1 MAKFAPFPKEP
12 VHGVCRDLTYEG
24 RGVVAFGEEIIFVQG
39 MFPGEEGDVEIQYR
53 RNGNLFGKVKKLDK
67 ISPDRIEP
75 KCKICSSCGGCQFQQ
90 YAYPAQ
96 LLFKS
101 SKVKEQFRKIGH
113 MDVDVLPTIGMDEP
127 YYYRNKIQMPFGR
140 DIKGHIYCG
149 FYKENSHI
157 IVPVNECFIE
167 DKRAVHI
174 LDTLK
179 KLMQS
184 FRIAPYDEDRREGI
198 LRHALIRTSYYEKQ
212 IMLVLVTAVDVFP
225 SRGNLV
231 KALLK
236 ECPEI
241 TTIVQNI
248 NSRSTNVILG
258 EKQRILFG
266 KGYIADSLCGVR
278 FQISA
283 KSFYQT
289 NPVMTEKLYSYAMEC
304 AKLNKDD
311 VVLDAYSGIGTIGL
325 VASKYC
331 KEVLSVEIVEEAVRD
346 AERNARRNRIENFKE
361 FADDASSFM
370 VRMAKQNIPLDVLF
384 MDPPRKGSDQR
395 FLDAV
400 LKLKPKRIVYI
411 SCDPSSLARDCAYI
425 NKSYQIETIQP
436 FDMFPH
442 TTHVETVASLNLK
455 K

>member
-1 MAKFAPFPKEP
+1 MAKSPSLPKQP
-12 VHGVCRDLTYEG
+12 IHGVCRDLTYEG
-24 RGVVAFGEEIIFVQG
+24 RGVVPFGEEVIFVQG

-75 KCKICSSCGGCQFQQ
+75 RCKICSSCGGCQFQQ
-90 YAYPAQ
+90 YAYSAQ

-101 SKVKEQFRKIGH
+101 NKVKEQFRKIAH
-113 MDVDVLPTIGMDEP
+113 MNVDVLPTIGMDEP

-140 DIKGHIYCG
+140 DVKGHIYCG
-149 FYKENSHI
+149 FYKENSHV

-167 DKRAVHI
+167 DKRATHI
-174 LDTLK
+174 LDVLK
-179 KLMQS
+179 KLMQQ

-212 IMLVLVTAVDVFP
+212 IMLVLVTAVDIFP
-225 SRGNLV
+225 SRGNFV
-231 KALLK
+231 KAILK

-241 TTIVQNI
+241 TTVVQNI
-248 NSRSTNVILG
+248 NPRSTNVILG
-258 EKQRILFG
+258 EKQHVLFG
-266 KGYIADSLCGVR
+266 KGYIEDSLCGVK

-289 NPVMTEKLYSYAMEC
+289 NPVTTEKLYSYAMDC
-304 AKLNKDD
+304 AGLTKEDS
-311 VVLDAYSGIGTIGL
+311 VLDAYSGIGTIGL

-346 AERNARRNRIENFKE
+346 AQRNARRNHIENFKE
-361 FADDASSFM
+361 FADDASNFM
-370 VRMAKQNIPLDVLF
+370 VRMAKQGIPLDVLF

-425 NKSYQIETIQP
+425 NRSYEIQKIQP

-442 TTHVETVASLNLK
+442 TTHVETVCLLTK